1 MPQNKEQKQPPA
13 DPNDGSQPDREDRQP
28 PGIPDAGADGLAVQ
42 LSRTLAEQI
51 TEGIV
56 ILNRAGV
63 VLHANQIWAAI
74 HGRRPEE
81 IIGQSYAA
89 LHLPEDLRRGI
100 DDAEWAN
107 LPGRRTHRRRDGST
121 FDILIRVTPLAPHGE
136 AEPVLFILAGM
147 AVSPAY
153 PGMLHADY
161 NQLNAILNALPDLL
175 FLIDGQGLIYDYRAP
190 LHTPLYAPPELFLG
204 RQIAEMLPPELARLV
219 SRGIEAAREEGQYRG
234 ESYSME
240 LEGRTHWYEFSVTRI
255 QGGEERYAIL
265 VHEITERVEAEQA
278 EREQRALAEAL
289 RETAAALSSTLD
301 LDKLFD
307 RILENVERVLP
318 YDAAN
323 VMLIEDGVARIVR
336 ARGYEPLGLE
346 ETIRGVEFVVAETQN
361 LRRMAETGEPSIIP
375 NVIGYPDW
383 DISITQG
390 KLRSYAGAPISFQGP
405 VIGFLN
411 LDSTE
416 EGFFTPAHTER
427 LRAFAD
433 QAAIA
438 INNARMYRALEERVS
453 QLRTLYDVSLN
464 ITSRRELNATL
475 QAIVDSAVQLAAAR
489 AGGLYLLEPE
499 AEHIVLAHIAGPPL
513 VPVGRTLR
521 RGEGLSGQC
530 WEQGRTIVV
539 RDYASWEGRLRDL
552 DEHRITAA
560 MAVPVRWGADLLGV
574 LNVTAGSQPHRFSES
589 DREVLEML
597 AIQAAIAIK
606 NARLHE
612 EQVQHIAELTARNQ
626 ELDAFS
632 YTVAH
637 DLKSPLQVIVGF
649 ANLLRTEYRDEVSDE
664 IAEYLS
670 HIEEY
675 GLKLSQTVEGLL
687 LLARLRNAE
696 AEVGPTEV
704 GPVIVS
710 ALERFSEQLQTRG
723 ISVTVAPDLS
733 PVVAHGPWLET
744 VFANL
749 IDNAIKYMGA
759 SNPAPRITIRGQR
772 EGSVV
777 RYEVQDNGI
786 GIAEADQAR
795 LFAMFTRLRPD
806 QAGGS
811 GLGLAI
817 VERIITRLN
826 GQVGVVSAPG
836 EGSTFWFTLPAPP
849 E

>member
-1 MPQNKEQKQPPA
+1 MPQSKQKKQPPV
-13 DPNDGSQPDREDRQP
+13 DPGDGGQRAHEGRPSPSMA
-28 PGIPDAGADGLAVQ
+28 DAGLDGLTAQ
-42 LSRTLAEQI
+42 LSQMLAEQV
-51 TEGIV
+51 TEGIA
-56 ILNRAGV
+56 ILDRAGH

-81 IIGQSYAA
+81 IIGQPYAA
-89 LHLPEDLRRGI
+89 LHLPEELRRSI
-100 DDAEWAN
+100 DESEWLT
-107 LPGRRTHRRRDGST
+107 LPGRRTHCRADGST
-121 FDILIRVTPLAPHGE
+121 FDILVRVTPLASHSGQ
-136 AEPVLFILAGM
+136 EPVLFILSGT

-161 NQLNAILNALPDLL
+161 HQLNAILNALPDLL
-175 FLIDGQGLIYDYRAP
+175 FLIDGEGHIYDYRAP
-190 LHTPLYAPPELFLG
+190 VDMSLYAPPEVFLG
-204 RQIAEMLPPELARLV
+204 RQMGEILPPDLAGML
-219 SRGIEAAREEGQYRG
+219 RGGVEAAREHGHYRG
-234 ESYSME
+234 QSYSME
-240 LEGRTHWYEFSVTRI
+240 LGGRTHWYEFSVTRI
-255 QGGEERYAIL
+255 QGGEERYVVL

-278 EREQRALAEAL
+278 EREQRAMAEAL

-301 LDKLFD
+301 LDELFD
-307 RILENVERVLP
+307 RILESLERVLP
-318 YDAAN
+318 HDAAN

-336 ARGYEPLGLE
+336 ARGYEPLGLA

-361 LRRMAETGEPSIIP
+361 LRRMVETRQPSIIP
-375 NVIGYPDW
+375 NVIGYPNW
-383 DISITQG
+383 DVSITQG

-453 QLRTLYDVSLN
+453 QLHALHEVSLN
-464 ITSRRELNATL
+464 ITTRRDLSATL
-475 QAIVDSAVQLAAAR
+475 QAIVESATQLCRAR
-489 AGGLYLLEPE
+489 ASSLYLLGVE
-499 AEHIVLAHIAGPPL
+499 ADRIVLVNIAGPAV
-513 VPVGRTLR
+513 VPIGRALR
-521 RGEGLSGQC
+521 RGEGLIGTC
-530 WEQGRTIVV
+530 WEQGETIML
-539 RDYASWEGRLRDL
+539 DNYIGWEKRLREL

-560 MAVPVRWGADLLGV
+560 MAVPVRWGGDMVGV
-574 LNVTAGSQPHRFSES
+574 LSVTAGDPSRRFSQN
-589 DREVLEML
+589 DREILEML
-597 AIQAAIAIK
+597 ALQAAIAIT

-612 EQVQHIAELTARNQ
+612 EQVRHIDELTARNQ

-664 IAEYLS
+664 IAEYLG
-670 HIEEY
+670 HIEDY

-687 LLARLRNAE
+687 LLARLRNAD
-696 AEVGPTEV
+696 AEVGPTDV
-704 GPVIVS
+704 GPVIES
-710 ALERFSEQLQTRG
+710 ALERFSEQLQAQRIT
-723 ISVTVAPDLS
+723 VTVEPDLP
-733 PVVAHGPWLET
+733 PVTAHAPWLET

-749 IDNAIKYMGA
+749 IDNAIKYMGTG
-759 SNPAPRITIRGQR
+759 NPGPQIVIRGRR
-772 EGSVV
+772 EGDVV

-817 VERIITRLN
+817 VERVITRLN
-826 GQVGVVSAPG
+826 GQVGVVSTPG

-849 E
+849 R